1 MEYTSRQKTE
11 LGTIVMERSAM
22 LYPEKEKASD
32 MDNKAAV
39 TGFTSGVGGSGTTSA
54 ALMLARNYAELC
66 GMKTVFL
73 GLDMLASKACVIK
86 KDTSVRTLFDT
97 FFGSGPVDPGKLFVK
112 DASGV
117 FRMPAEG
124 YRNPL
129 TLLDTED
136 FVYMIDALRPHFD
149 RIIVDV
155 PISCEQAPGVLSAC
169 DSVAVCF
176 GWQDKLYGPSEEL
189 YLMLTEECVNVHRF
203 FCFHD
208 EDEPDLYGQLGSEV
222 RRLAKE
228 L

>member
-1 MEYTSRQKTE
+1 MNIATGQKTE
-11 LGTIVMERSAM
+11 IGSFVMERSGM
-22 LYPEKEKASD
+22 LYPDKSTAADAEKKAV
-32 MDNKAAV
+32 V

-66 GMKTVFL
+66 GINAVFL
-73 GLDMLASKACVIK
+73 SLDLLASKSCVK
-86 KDTSVRTLFDT
+86 KTSSLRTLFDT
-97 FFGSGPVDPGKLFVK
+97 FFTGPPVDPEKLFVK

-136 FVYMIDALRPHFD
+136 LTYVIDTLRPRFD
-149 RIIVDV
+149 RIILDV
-155 PISCEQAPGVLSAC
+155 PISCDQAPGVLSVC
-169 DSVAVCF
+169 DSVVVCF
-176 GWQDKLYGPSEEL
+176 GWQDKLFGPSEEL
-189 YLMLTEECVNVHRF
+189 YLMLSEENLNVHRF

-228 L
+228 LR

>member
-1 MEYTSRQKTE
+1 
-11 LGTIVMERSAM
+11 MERPVSF
-22 LYPEKEKASD
+22 YPENGSAADKEK
-32 MDNKAAV
+32 KAVV

-66 GMKTVFL
+66 GMKAAFL
-73 GLDMLASKACVIK
+73 SLDLLASKSCVK
-86 KDTSVRTLFDT
+86 KASSVRTLFDV
-97 FFGSGPVDPGKLFVK
+97 FFTGPPVDPEKLFVK
-112 DASGV
+112 DSSGV
-117 FRMPAEG
+117 YRMPAEG

-136 FVYMIDALRPHFD
+136 LVYVMDLLRPHFD
-149 RIIVDV
+149 RIIMDV
-155 PISCEQAPGVLSAC
+155 PVSCEQAPGVLCAC
-169 DSVAVCF
+169 DSVVVCF
-176 GWQDKLYGPSEEL
+176 GWQDKLFGPSEEL
-189 YLMLTEECVNVHRF
+189 YLMLSEECVNIHRF